1 MDFWY
6 LSFVSTH
13 LNTVI
18 LQNFIDLL
26 FIEISVQFWIHQR
39 EYLGNLLVR
48 LEHTE
53 IFPLER
59 EDGPPASLYEQSSAL
74 GLHSWTDDLP

>member
-18 LQNFIDLL
+18 LQNFVDLL

-53 IFPLER
+53 IFPSER
-59 EDGPPASLYEQSSAL
+59 EDRPPASLYEQSSAP